1 MAILISVLIFIGII
15 VGLARLLGE
24 SSVDISEDQSSMVK
38 CIECDVYF
46 PMFEA
51 RKTSRGWICNCLLY
65 TSDAADE

>member
-38 CIECDVYF
+38 CIECDL
-46 PMFEA
+46 
-51 RKTSRGWICNCLLY
+51 SLIHI
-65 TSDAADE
+65 